1 MGIPIYCFLKTF
13 QLYCLDSVLWAWYV
27 FYVLCLHV
35 FEGCRSCARPRGT
48 ETPRVTC
55 MFVCVCM
62 YVLNKSTTSC
72 HTENSTARSLDLGLT
87 FRIHID
93 ATEAS
98 PCRRGRPRRS
108 LWSVCTYRS
117 RHSTT
122 VALERLTAVWA
133 IPRKCCRVVCRP
145 CLCCLPSKS
154 VTPSLRK
161 RSVCLCMC
169 VCVRERERERN
180 TYHTLIAHLIYCYV
194 CACVGERDRERER

>member
-1 MGIPIYCFLKTF
+1 
-13 QLYCLDSVLWAWYV
+13 
-27 FYVLCLHV
+27 
-35 FEGCRSCARPRGT
+35 
-48 ETPRVTC
+48 

-62 YVLNKSTTSC
+62 YVLNKSTTPC
-72 HTENSTARSLDLGLT
+72 HTENSTARSLDSGLT

-117 RHSTT
+117 RLSTT

-145 CLCCLPSKS
+145 CLCLSTKQ
-154 VTPSLRK
+154 K
-161 RSVCLCMC
+161 RHAQSAREKCMLVYVC
-169 VCVRERERERN
+169 VCERERERERN
-180 TYHTLIAHLIYCYV
+180 AYHTLITHLIYCYV
-194 CACVGERDRERER
+194 CACVGERDREREIKMRKTPGGGVFQLGWVKSDETLGTDVVVRSLY